1 VPPANETSTIPLD
14 SNQEENE
21 LKPIPQIDLLGHEL
35 LGAELSAYG
44 TKMNKEIREELA
56 ARDGVHDRRLDIG
69 IDEEDAHHQDFE
81 DDEVSCASVYSHALD
96 DAHNNQSVDSDNVG
110 GMKQGPRSHRQRSD
124 PGANALQSKGQTQA
138 GTNADSD
145 MESEKSGP
153 APHYLTMYQS
163 VNAANNNTSLN
174 MLASDSETDNFS
186 DTGS

>member
-21 LKPIPQIDLLGHEL
+21 LKPIPQIDLLG
-35 LGAELSAYG
+35 AELSTYG

-56 ARDGVHDRRLDIG
+56 ARDLDHG

-110 GMKQGPRSHRQRSD
+110 GMKQGPRSHRQSNLSD
-124 PGANALQSKGQTQA
+124 IHKNNIKGQTQA

-163 VNAANNNTSLN
+163 VNAANTNTSLN